1 MAIKSANQSG
11 LGGNEVTLL
20 KSQGVIATGGSV
32 ICLNGHMLHKFTGT
46 STFNALQPLNVE
58 FLIVG
63 GGGSAGSALYHSGG
77 GGGGGF
83 VQGSMYI
90 PAGTY
95 TVTVGA
101 GGANPG
107 SNTLKGNNG
116 NNSSFNGIVA
126 YGGGGAGVY
135 ACVTG
140 RDGANGG
147 GGGAQAGVV
156 GLGGLGCLGQGYIGG
171 CYNGNDSGNK
181 TGGGGAGAF
190 GNGGVGNGS
199 GTNGGGGNGM
209 PSFISNTLIYY
220 GGGGG
225 GSTECVSIKT
235 TGGWGGGGQGN
246 YNFGQDGTANSGG
259 GGGAGERVSPAIGG
273 SGGSG
278 IVYIKYKTNNST
290 GPIGQI
296 VTNCLVYYADADNI
310 VSYPGLVNIV
320 GAKISSTFGNVSG
333 AWRASCYSVQYSSD
347 NSTWNTAFTGIMSN
361 NGNFG
366 IQSGTSSLTTPV
378 GPYRYWRYV
387 EGTSICNHH
396 PRVSRIMLTDANGND
411 YVICKYTNDNVS
423 DVGEY
428 QIGTITR
435 DFCSI
440 WHDMSGCSNTAN
452 LINTPAYSRSNGG
465 IFYFNGSNYVP
476 SHCYNQP
483 TTAMSLDVWVTAN
496 NINQKQTILSKWG
509 ASGLG
514 RFSWL
519 FFTNWFGDPG
529 NIFFLTSPNGSG
541 YNSVAMAHCLQP
553 GKWINY
559 AVTFD
564 AGNVK
569 MYRNGQLASAETVG
583 TTSLLNPV
591 TPFTVG
597 ADWDQSSS
605 DGLTRTWEGCIGSVR
620 VYGSVLSHNDILQ
633 NFNASRGRFC
643 V

>member
-20 KSQGVIATGGSV
+20 KSQGVMATGGSV

-83 VQGSMYI
+83 IQGSMYI

-116 NNSSFNGIVA
+116 SNSSFNGIIA
-126 YGGGGAGVY
+126 YGGGGGGVY
-135 ACVTG
+135 ACGAG

-156 GLGGLGCLGQGYIGG
+156 GLGGIGCLGQGYIGG
-171 CYNGNDSGNK
+171 CYNGADSGAK

-190 GNGGVGNGS
+190 SDGGIGRGDNTGGN
-199 GTNGGGGNGM
+199 GGNGM
-209 PSFISNTLIYY
+209 PSFISNTLTYY

-225 GSTECVSIKT
+225 GSTETTFKT
-235 TGGWGGGGQGN
+235 VGGIGGGGQGN
-246 YNFGQDGTANSGG
+246 CLFGQDGTANSGG
-259 GGGAGERVSPAIGG
+259 GGGGGERISPAIGG

-278 IVYIKYKTNNST
+278 IVYIKYKTNSST
-290 GPIGQI
+290 GPTGQI
-296 VTNCLVYYADADNI
+296 VTNCLVYYADTDNR

-320 GAKISSTFGNVSG
+320 GAKISSTFGNTSG

-347 NSTWNTAFTGIMSN
+347 NTNWATAFSGIMSN
-361 NGNFG
+361 NGNYG
-366 IQSGTSSLTTPV
+366 VQTGTSNLTIPV

-387 EGTSICNHH
+387 EGTAICNHH
-396 PRVSRIMLTDANGND
+396 PRVSRVMLTDFNGND

-423 DVGEY
+423 DAGEY

-440 WHDMSGCSNTAN
+440 WHDMSGCSNTAP
-452 LINTPAYSRSNGG
+452 LINTPSYSLANGG
-465 IFYFNGSNYVP
+465 TFYFNGANNYVP
-476 SHCYNQP
+476 VGCYNQP
-483 TTAMSLDVWVTAN
+483 SSAMTLDVWLTAN
-496 NINQKQTILSKWG
+496 DTTQLRSILSKWG
-509 ASGLG
+509 AGAASNY
-514 RFSWL
+514 SWL
-519 FFTNWFGDPG
+519 FFTNWFGQG
-529 NIFFLTSPNGSG
+529 NVYFLLSSNGNG
-541 YNSVAMAHCLQP
+541 YESVAMAHCLQT

-559 AVTFD
+559 TVTFN
-564 AGNVK
+564 AGAVR
-569 MYRNGQLASAETVG
+569 MYRNGQLAISTTAS
-583 TTSLLNPV
+583 TTSLRNPS
-591 TPFTVG
+591 TCLTIG
-597 ADWDQSSS
+597 ADWDGGSS
-605 DGLTRTWEGCIGSVR
+605 DSITRHWGGCIASVK
-620 VYGSVLSHNDILQ
+620 VYGTALSQNDVLQ
-633 NFNASRGRFC
+633 NFNALRGRFC